1 MKILGIDPGLN
12 TTGYGV
18 VRVSGRNVLLLE
30 GGVIRTGSP
39 DDPLEARL
47 SRLYDGMMGVLDQYT
62 PEALALEDLY
72 SHYKHPSTAI
82 LMGHAR
88 GVICLAASKKGI
100 PVCSYAATQIKACL
114 TGSGRASKEQMQRA
128 IQARLKLKTI
138 PTPHDVA
145 DALAVAVCHHCTVTS
160 PVMTAVV
167 GEPPTRRSP
176 KGVSE

>member
-1 MKILGIDPGLN
+1 MRILGIDPGLN

-18 VRVSGRNVLLLE
+18 IEVVGRDVVLIE
-30 GGVIRTGSP
+30 GGVIRSGST

-47 SRLYDGMMGVLDQYT
+47 SRLYDGIIEVLELFA

-72 SHYKHPSTAI
+72 SHYEHPTTAI

-88 GVICLAASKKGI
+88 GVICLSGAQKGI
-100 PVCSYAATQIKACL
+100 PVYSYSATQIKSCL

-128 IQARLKLKTI
+128 IQARLKLKEI

-145 DALAVAVCHHCTVTS
+145 DALAVAINHYWTVTS
-160 PVMTAVV
+160 PVMVAA

-176 KGVSE
+176 KRGDK

>member
-1 MKILGIDPGLN
+1 MRILGIDPGLN

-18 VRVSGRNVLLLE
+18 IEVVGRDVVLIE
-30 GGVIRTGSP
+30 GGVVRSGST

-47 SRLYDGMMGVLDQYT
+47 SRLYDGIIEVLELFA

-72 SHYKHPSTAI
+72 SHYEHPTTAI

-88 GVICLAASKKGI
+88 GVICLSGAQKGI
-100 PVCSYAATQIKACL
+100 PVYSYSATQIKSCL

-128 IQARLKLKTI
+128 IQARLKLKEI
-138 PTPHDVA
+138 PTPHDVV
-145 DALAVAVCHHCTVTS
+145 DALAVAINHYWTVTS
-160 PVMTAVV
+160 PVMVAA

-176 KGVSE
+176 KRGDK